1 LSPPKGGPYAGTDSA
16 LPAGIQEAVRLY
28 RSSNRSIPKTAE
40 GLGIASESLR
50 RWIRRHEVDAG
61 EREGLITSERE
72 ELSTLR
78 REVRT
83 LKQEREH
90 SKRAR
95 QSFGVAAERLTG
107 VTDSLGTKWLTGGL
121 SSERTR
127 ELLRGAIE
135 LELGVVLKESKR
147 TGTPR

>member
-72 ELSTLR
+72 ELSRLCQ
-78 REVRT
+78 EVRT

-95 QSFGVAAERLTG
+95 QSFGVAAERLT
-107 VTDSLGTKWLTGGL
+107 DSPGTKWPTGGL

-135 LELGVVLKESKR
+135 LELGVVLKVSKR
-147 TGTPR
+147 PGTPR